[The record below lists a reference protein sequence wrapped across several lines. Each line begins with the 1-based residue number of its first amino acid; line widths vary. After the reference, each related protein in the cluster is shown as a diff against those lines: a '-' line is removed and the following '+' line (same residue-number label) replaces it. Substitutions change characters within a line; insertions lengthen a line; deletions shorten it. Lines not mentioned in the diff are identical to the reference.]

1 MVWRFPVLIPLTAGC
16 WLLVAE
22 TAKGLKVALVA
33 SRFNSF
39 LTEQLVKGA
48 VDAFTRLGGSEKD
61 LKLVRVPGAYE
72 LPLAA
77 KKLASS
83 GVDAV
88 VALGAV
94 VRGATPHADLIN
106 ETTARAFSEIS
117 LESGVPVVDG
127 VVSADNLEQAVE
139 RCGTKQG
146 NKGFSAMFAAVEMAD
161 VLKRI

>member
-1 MVWRFPVLIPLTAGC
+1 MKEIIGTL
-16 WLLVAE
+16 E
-22 TAKGLKVALVA
+22 AKGLKVGIVV

-48 VDAFTRLGGSEKD
+48 ADAFVRLGGDEKN
-61 LKLVRVPGAYE
+61 LVLVRVPGAYE
-72 LPLAA
+72 IPLAA
-77 KKLASS
+77 QKLAKK
-83 GVDAV
+83 GVDAI

-94 VRGATPHADLIN
+94 VQGATAHADLIN

>member
-1 MVWRFPVLIPLTAGC
+1 MTEINGALS
-16 WLLVAE
+16 
-22 TAKGLKVALVA
+22 AKGMKIALAV

-48 VDAFTRLGGSEKD
+48 IDAFTRLGGAEKD

-77 KKLASS
+77 KKLAVSK
-83 GVDAV
+83 VDAV

-117 LESGVPVVDG
+117 LESGVPVIDG
-127 VVSADNLEQAVE
+127 VVSADSLEQAVE

-146 NKGFSAMFAAVEMAD
+146 NKGSSAMFAAVEMAD
-161 VLKRI
+161 VLRQI

>member
-1 MVWRFPVLIPLTAGC
+1 MTEINGALS
-16 WLLVAE
+16 
-22 TAKGLKVALVA
+22 AKGLKIALVA

-61 LKLVRVPGAYE
+61 IKLVRVPGAYE

-77 KKLASS
+77 KKLAASK
-83 GVDAV
+83 VDAV

-117 LESGVPVVDG
+117 LAAGVPVVDG